1 MLLVKK
7 YVGYIVSIFIL
18 LGCNGIQEEQLVG
31 RYYLTAMDYV
41 DEGMNLSYVL
51 ESGDF
56 IGVVNSTVF
65 AVGYN
70 DEYIIVKQHPRK
82 FPNPPDKSITNYFIV
97 PIKDQVHASP
107 DENKIGPLTKEEFV
121 IKRKELGISDSLTF
135 TKVFSELE

>member
-1 MLLVKK
+1 MKRTISCVFFLALLVLQGCVGGVYFEKIVNGYFLSAIDVKTDMLL
-7 YVGYIVSIFIL
+7 GY
-18 LGCNGIQEEQLVG
+18 Q
-31 RYYLTAMDYV
+31 D
-41 DEGMNLSYVL
+41 
-51 ESGDF
+51 GDF
-56 IGVVNSTVF
+56 GVGVVGSTVF